1 MNKQR
6 ILVIN
11 PRTAFTK
18 LAVYDHNKL
27 VYLNKISHSEEELSP
42 FKSIMDQHEYRKA
55 IVLKELKNADIDLNS
70 IGIVAAR
77 GGMVKPLKSGVYR
90 ISDQLVQDLLNN
102 PMGEDSVNLGCVIAH
117 EMGKELPNAEAYTSN
132 PIVVDELIDEA
143 RISGHPDFERRSV
156 FHALNQK
163 AIARK
168 FAKTNMKKYEDI
180 NLVVAHLGVGIT
192 IGAHRKGRVIDVNQG
207 FDGGGPFTPKRA
219 GTLPVGDLIR
229 MAYSGKYTKEE
240 MLAKEMGEGGL
251 KAYLGT
257 ESAYEAEQM
266 MHKGDEKAGLILR
279 AMVHQIVKAIG
290 AYAAVLKCDIDA
302 ILITGGIANSRWFT
316 ERIIDHVKNIAPV
329 HVYPGG
335 DEMEALA
342 NNVMMA
348 LEGEIPMRD
357 YE

>member
-1 MNKQR
+1 MKKKR

-18 LAVYDHNKL
+18 IAIFDENKL
-27 VYLNKISHSEEELSP
+27 VYLNKVNHSAEELRP
-42 FKSIMDQHEYRKA
+42 FKKITDQHEYRLN
-55 IVLKELKNADIDLNS
+55 IVLSELEKAEFPPESID
-70 IGIVAAR
+70 IVAAR
-77 GGMVKPLKSGVYR
+77 GGMVKPLKSGVYKV
-90 ISDQLVQDLLNN
+90 SKKMVDDMLHN
-102 PMGEDSVNLGCVIAH
+102 PMGDDSVNLGCVIAY
-117 EMGKELPNAEAYTSN
+117 EMVQKMPHAQAFTSN

-168 FAKTNMKKYEDI
+168 YAKTNMKRYEDI
-180 NLVVAHLGVGIT
+180 NLVVAHLGMGIT

-207 FDGGGPFTPKRA
+207 FDGGGPFTPKRS

-229 MAYSGKYTKEE
+229 MCYSGKYTEEE
-240 MLAKEMGEGGL
+240 MLAKEMGEGGM

-257 ESAYEAEQM
+257 DSVYEAEQRLNN
-266 MHKGDEKAGLILR
+266 GDKKAELIMK
-279 AMVHQIVKAIG
+279 AMVHQITKSIG
-290 AYAAVLKCDIDA
+290 AYSAILKCDIDA
-302 ILITGGIANSRWFT
+302 ILITGGIANSKWMT
-316 ERIIDHVKNIAPV
+316 EQIIENVQKIAPV

-335 DEMEALA
+335 DEMESLA
-342 NNVMMA
+342 NNTLMA
-348 LEGEIPMRD
+348 LRGEIALRE